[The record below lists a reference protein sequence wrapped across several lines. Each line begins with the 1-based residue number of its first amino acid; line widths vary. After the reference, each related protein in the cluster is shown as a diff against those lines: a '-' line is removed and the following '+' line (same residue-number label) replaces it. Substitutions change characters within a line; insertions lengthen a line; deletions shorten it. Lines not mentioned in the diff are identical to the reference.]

1 MTVHEYKYINN
12 DEKRILALKV
22 ETNGDKMLVVI
33 CHLASGS
40 AADERKKSMLDVM
53 SYTTKYPDHECIIC
67 GDFNEDM
74 KVKNKLTQVIHEA
87 NVKMPLDFVYTV
99 EKERTSMQYQVNK
112 INVPDVSAKDAIL
125 SNKMVIGFKAVN
137 TDWSDHKMVY

>member
-1 MTVHEYKYINN
+1 
-12 DEKRILALKV
+12 
-22 ETNGDKMLVVI
+22 
-33 CHLASGS
+33 
-40 AADERKKSMLDVM
+40 
-53 SYTTKYPDHECIIC
+53 
-67 GDFNEDM
+67 M

-125 SNKMVIGFKAVN
+125 SNKMVIGFKAVS

>member
-1 MTVHEYKYINN
+1 VTVHEYKYINN

-53 SYTTKYPDHECIIC
+53 SYTTK
-67 GDFNEDM
+67 
-74 KVKNKLTQVIHEA
+74 
-87 NVKMPLDFVYTV
+87 
-99 EKERTSMQYQVNK
+99 
-112 INVPDVSAKDAIL
+112 
-125 SNKMVIGFKAVN
+125 
-137 TDWSDHKMVY
+137 